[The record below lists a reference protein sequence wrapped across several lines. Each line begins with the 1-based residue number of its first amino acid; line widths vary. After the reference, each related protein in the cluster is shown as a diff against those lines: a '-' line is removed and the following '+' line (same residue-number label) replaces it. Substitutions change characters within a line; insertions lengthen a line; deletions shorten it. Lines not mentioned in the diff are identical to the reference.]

1 MCGHEGN
8 MMHDTLPLWP
18 HRSLEPPSLFPLL
31 LFLVKKI
38 LGSRI
43 FSRANHPRTDL
54 YTNKDSDL
62 GGRAWGGRG
71 SVREQEDAGMAAA
84 ESK

>member
-54 YTNKDSDL
+54 YTNKDQTWAARL
-62 GGRAWGGRG
+62 GWAGKRQGAGGCG
-71 SVREQEDAGMAAA
+71 NGCG
-84 ESK
+84 